1 MREVDRLGRPP
12 HMEDGPDDDGAVC
25 VETHAHRAREPLWLV
40 D

>member
-12 HMEDGPDDDGAVC
+12 HMGDGLDSDGAVC
-25 VETHAHRAREPLWLV
+25 VEMDAHRAREPLWLV